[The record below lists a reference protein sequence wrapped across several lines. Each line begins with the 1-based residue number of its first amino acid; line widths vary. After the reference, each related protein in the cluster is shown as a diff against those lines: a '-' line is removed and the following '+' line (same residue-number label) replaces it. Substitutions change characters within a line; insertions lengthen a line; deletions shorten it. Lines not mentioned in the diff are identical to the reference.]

1 MSKESALHTLI
12 SNHAYITRQITLEA
26 VYLVCCEKPDCTLY
40 VLNDLPQVFEF
51 KESPQSDPEHS
62 RSASSSGGTGAC
74 ENGRDTCGFLYTISQ
89 GFRGE
94 RCEEVDQV
102 WKAYEGILQYGDILK
117 IEPRAAT
124 LDKLGKVIENLL
136 NALDGRENWWGVESI
151 KTFYEG
157 LLDAIEGKEVNS
169 DKLSEFPAAPSYNLL
184 PAAYQLARELPGI
197 DNEQQ
202 FENELQR
209 EGMAQPERI
218 VLKCIWNHCN

>member
-1 MSKESALHTLI
+1 MSVPKSALLQLFAEKGTLPSRLQLLI
-12 SNHAYITRQITLEA
+12 VLEA
-26 VYLVCCEKPDCTLY
+26 VYRVCCKKPDCTLY
-40 VLNDLPQVFEF
+40 VLLNDCPGVFEF
-51 KESPQSDPEHS
+51 RD
-62 RSASSSGGTGAC
+62 T
-74 ENGRDTCGFLYTISQ
+74 DTCGFLYTISRK
-89 GFRGE
+89 FRVE
-94 RCEEVDQV
+94 RRAEVDKV
-102 WKAYEGILQYGDILK
+102 WEAYEGILK
-117 IEPRAAT
+117 IEPRAAA
-124 LDKLGKVIENLL
+124 LDNLREVIKNLL